1 MKRTEIREPAA
12 PSFGR
17 LRAPLPRLGRIRG
30 ATLEFPALNGAAIMH
45 KFFNACLVLTVLVS
59 AFFLYS
65 LEHSTRGYERQI
77 AKLKSGILEERES
90 IKVLGA
96 EWSSLTRPDRL
107 QKLAQENLKLQTVTA
122 SQFVSESELAERV
135 PAEPIIMLEEKGKDV
150 IGDILKE
157 MQ

>member
-1 MKRTEIREPAA
+1 MLQL
-12 PSFGR
+12 FGT
-17 LRAPLPRLGRIRG
+17 LRIH
-30 ATLEFPALNGAAIMH
+30 N
-45 KFFNACLVLTVLVS
+45 NLTI
-59 AFFLYS
+59 
-65 LEHSTRGYERQI
+65 GGRQI
-77 AKLKSGILEERES
+77 AKLKSGISEERES

-122 SQFVSESELAERV
+122 SQFVSESELAEKV

>member
-1 MKRTEIREPAA
+1 
-12 PSFGR
+12 
-17 LRAPLPRLGRIRG
+17 
-30 ATLEFPALNGAAIMH
+30 MH
-45 KFFNACLVLTVLVS
+45 KFFNACLMLAVLVS
-59 AFFLYS
+59 GFVLYS

-77 AKLKSGILEERES
+77 TKLKSGISEERES

-122 SQFVSESELAERV
+122 SQFVSEDELAERV